1 MAYGARW
8 VWYFRMSWN
17 FEHQNS
23 AIITLK
29 NSDVVKL
36 AGPKSILTI
45 SLIIDG
51 LFVSNALV
59 RQFTYENGNRSFN
72 SVMAF

>member
-23 AIITLK
+23 AIITFK
-29 NSDVVKL
+29 NSNVKL
-36 AGPKSILTI
+36 AGPNNIFTI
-45 SLIIDG
+45 SLLIDG

-59 RQFTYENGNRSFN
+59 RQFKYENGNSSFN